1 MTFLVDALYLFSTVL
16 LVPVVVGL
24 FVLGSHSLLVLGGA
38 VREWQE
44 RRAVRHRWQAHQR
57 DLVSGRTGL
66 EPPASKR
73 VVYPGLVGVYVKR
86 TLADACLPAFVEKH
100 AHNIEIE
107 SATRLAT
114 LSVLIRI
121 GPMLGLMGTLIP
133 LGPALIRLTEA
144 DLAGMASDLVVA
156 FCTTVL
162 GLLIGGVAYA
172 VWLARRQW
180 YAQDL
185 ADIEFLIRIL
195 SSNESR
201 ELIASGEMGK
211 MP

>member
-16 LVPVVVGL
+16 LAPVVIGL
-24 FVLGSHSLLVLGGA
+24 FVLGIHSLLVLGGA
-38 VREWQE
+38 LREWQE
-44 RRAVRHRWQAHQR
+44 RRAVRNRWQAHQR
-57 DLVSGRTGL
+57 DLASGRTGL
-66 EPPASKR
+66 ESSASNR
-73 VVYPGLVGVYVKR
+73 GVYPGLVGVYVKR
-86 TLADACLPAFVEKH
+86 TLADGCLPAFVEKH
-100 AHNIEIE
+100 AHNLEIE
-107 SATRLAT
+107 SAGRLAA
-114 LSVLIRI
+114 LSLLIRI

-162 GLLIGGVAYA
+162 GLLIGGVAYV

-185 ADIEFLIRIL
+185 ADIELLIRIL
-195 SSNESR
+195 SSSESR
-201 ELIASGEMGK
+201 GSITSAEAGNT
-211 MP
+211 P